1 MTSFTKPL
9 IVTPLEDG
17 ERWELVEEFEYHVGS
32 VDSNEVICVPQ
43 GFITDFASIPR
54 IFWNIL
60 PPWGKYG
67 KAAII
72 YDYLYS
78 NNEVYVYDRKRSD
91 QIFLEGMEVLN
102 VPGWKR
108 NIMYLAVRIF
118 ANYAFHKKS

>member
-60 PPWGKYG
+60 PPPLGK
-67 KAAII
+67 I
-72 YDYLYS
+72 
-78 NNEVYVYDRKRSD
+78 
-91 QIFLEGMEVLN
+91 
-102 VPGWKR
+102 WKSCYHIR
-108 NIMYLAVRIF
+108 LFI
-118 ANYAFHKKS
+118 